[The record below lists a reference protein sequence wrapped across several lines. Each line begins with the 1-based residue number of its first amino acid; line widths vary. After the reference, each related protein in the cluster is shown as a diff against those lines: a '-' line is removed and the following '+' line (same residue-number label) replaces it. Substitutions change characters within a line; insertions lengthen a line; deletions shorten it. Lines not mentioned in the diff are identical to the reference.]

1 MSGEPDFIATE
12 QVDFQGR
19 ITASVSHEI
28 NNVLATIS
36 ETAGLLA
43 DLTELGMSG
52 RPLDASELRR
62 CADTVVEEV
71 KRGFSVVKNLN
82 AFAHSGDEPVAE
94 VDLTELVDLVSGLTR
109 YVSFSCRV
117 ETRSVEGSGP
127 RVTTR
132 PLLLEDLVYRSFI
145 HGFRAVGPDGSI
157 GVCTTSDQDGGRIV
171 ISGLG
176 GTGVEG
182 FLDDDVR
189 RIVHALG
196 AHVETDTSRGE
207 VLIRLPALIE
217 IDGAESFPAGSVA

>member
-1 MSGEPDFIATE
+1 
-12 QVDFQGR
+12 
-19 ITASVSHEI
+19 
-28 NNVLATIS
+28 
-36 ETAGLLA
+36 
-43 DLTELGMSG
+43 
-52 RPLDASELRR
+52 
-62 CADTVVEEV
+62 
-71 KRGFSVVKNLN
+71 
-82 AFAHSGDEPVAE
+82 
-94 VDLTELVDLVSGLTR
+94 
-109 YVSFSCRV
+109 
-117 ETRSVEGSGP
+117 
-127 RVTTR
+127 
-132 PLLLEDLVYRSFI
+132 LEDLVYRSFI